1 MMGYM
6 VLGVFF
12 KYSVWGKKC
21 LLVILILKY
30 IVIKFVFVYFL
41 LFIVYVYDRDEDLG
55 WDLMF
60 YLVFVFFI

>member
-1 MMGYM
+1 MGYM

-41 LFIVYVYDRDEDLG
+41 LFIVYDRDEDLG

>member
-1 MMGYM
+1 MGYM

>member
-1 MMGYM
+1 MGYM

-12 KYSVWGKKC
+12 KYSVWGKKF
-21 LLVILILKY
+21 LLVILILNY

-41 LFIVYVYDRDEDLG
+41 LFIVYDRDEDLG